1 MAIDPASSRPAAS
14 AAEFSGAAKSGTE
27 ECWHMRVTVVAL
39 VPLAVGFVILFVS
52 LVGKDYAEARAVLGR
67 PLSSLV
73 MLLFIL
79 AGVYH
84 MKLGM
89 QAIIDDYIHSPGT
102 KGRAL
107 VANLLF
113 SVGIGLVCLYAA
125 LKLGFT

>member
-1 MAIDPASSRPAAS
+1 MAIDPASSRPAVS

-27 ECWHMRVTVVAL
+27 ECWHMRVTAVAL
-39 VPLAVGFVILFVS
+39 VPLAVGFVVLFVS
-52 LVGKDYAEARAVLGR
+52 LVGKDYAEARALLGR
-67 PLSSLV
+67 PVSSLV

-89 QAIIDDYIHSPGT
+89 QAIIDDYIHSPAA
-102 KGRAL
+102 KSQAL

-113 SVGIGLVCLYAA
+113 CVAIGLVCLYAA
-125 LKLGFT
+125 SKLCFT